1 MRTCIG
7 ALVALPSGTSS
18 TTRRLGFAESTAKTP
33 ETTVPMPD
41 QPSESESASTPAG
54 RTSAAGNST
63 WTRDL
68 LERFARESLAEKR
81 RARRWNL
88 ALRFAWFAF
97 FVTIVFIWSEPQ
109 WLRTEVAGR
118 HSALVD
124 VSGIIS
130 DEGDASAD
138 RIVAALQAAFGN
150 SDTAGVIVR
159 INSPGGTPVQAGYIN
174 DEIVRLRGLHPD
186 TPLYAVIADVAV
198 SGGYYVAAAA
208 DTIYASRSSVVGS
221 IGVLMDGFGFV
232 DAMDK
237 LGVERRLITAGE
249 HKGLLDPFSPTS
261 EKEVEHLQSML
272 GEVHDEFVAAVK
284 RGRGNRLA
292 DDADLFSGLIWTGV
306 RGKALGLVDAFGSS
320 SYVAREVI
328 GAENIVDFT
337 VRPSHLDTIADR
349 LGAGVARTLA
359 AVLGL
364 EAAGIR

>member
-1 MRTCIG
+1 M
-7 ALVALPSGTSS
+7 S
-18 TTRRLGFAESTAKTP
+18 
-33 ETTVPMPD
+33 D
-41 QPSESESASTPAG
+41 QPSETASAPSD
-54 RTSAAGNST
+54 RTVPPRSAT
-63 WTRDL
+63 WARDL

-88 ALRFAWFAF
+88 ALRLAWLAF
-97 FVTIVFIWSEPQ
+97 FVTVAVLVADPR
-109 WLRTEVAGR
+109 WLHPEVSGR
-118 HSALVD
+118 HSAIVE
-124 VSGIIS
+124 VSGVIS

-138 RIVAALQAAFGN
+138 RIVAALQAAFED

-174 DEIVRLRGLHPD
+174 DEIVRLRALHPD

-208 DTIYASRSSVVGS
+208 DAIYASRSSMVGS

-249 HKGLLDPFSPTS
+249 HKGFLDPFSPAA
-261 EKEVEHLQSML
+261 EYEVSHLRSML
-272 GEVHDEFVAAVK
+272 GEVHDEFVRAVK
-284 RGRGNRLA
+284 RGRGSRLA
-292 DDADLFSGLIWTGV
+292 DDADIFSGLIWTGA
-306 RGKALGLVDAFGSS
+306 RSRELGLVDGFGNS

-328 GAENIVDFT
+328 GVEDIVDFT
-337 VRPSHLDTIADR
+337 VRPSHLDTIADQI
-349 LGAGVARTLA
+349 GAGVARTLV

-364 EAAGIR
+364 ETGRLR